1 MTAVYETAAAMTTAP
16 PESEAPQQRLT
27 YLAPPTRAAHHGRI
41 YSDFVR
47 VAKLTLPVLAVAL
60 LAVAFLWPNLTDRLA
75 TFISFVPAA
84 INAATEDY
92 QVFKLTMEGV
102 DKNDRP
108 YLFWAETAIK
118 FDADLE
124 EIDLSRPNADLTR
137 EDGSW
142 LALMS
147 EHGLYLKD
155 EKKLL
160 LRDSVNVFHDTGYE
174 FNTESMWIDLETGE
188 ATGDVP
194 IIGHGE
200 FGELTGDGGY
210 RFSED
215 GSRIYFK
222 GPARMVIY
230 PDMEKGQ

>member
-1 MTAVYETAAAMTTAP
+1 
-16 PESEAPQQRLT
+16 
-27 YLAPPTRAAHHGRI
+27 
-41 YSDFVR
+41 
-47 VAKLTLPVLAVAL
+47 VLAVAM
-60 LAVAFLWPNLTDRLA
+60 LALAFLWPNLVDRLA

-108 YLFWAETAIK
+108 YMFWAETAIK

-124 EIDLSRPNADLTR
+124 EIDLSKPNADLTR
-137 EDGSW
+137 DNGSW
-142 LALMS
+142 LALMA
-147 EHGLYLKD
+147 EHGLYLKA

-160 LRDSVNVFHDTGYE
+160 LRDSVNIFQDTGYE
-174 FNTESMWIDLETGE
+174 FNTESMLIDLETGE
-188 ATGDVP
+188 ASGDAP

-200 FGELTGDGGY
+200 FGDLTGDGGY
-210 RFSED
+210 SISDD

-222 GPARMVIY
+222 GPVRMVIY
-230 PDMEKGQ
+230 PDMEKEQ

>member
-1 MTAVYETAAAMTTAP
+1 MTAVYETAAAAP
-16 PESEAPQQRLT
+16 APAPASEPAIEPTIEPAVEPPQQRLA
-27 YLAPPTRAAHHGRI
+27 YLVPPARTASYGHI

-47 VAKLTLPVLAVAL
+47 VAKLALPVLAVAM
-60 LAVAFLWPNLTDRLA
+60 LAIAFLWPNLTDRLA
-75 TFISFVPAA
+75 NFISFVPAA

-108 YLFWAETAIK
+108 YMFWAETAIK

-124 EIDLSRPNADLTR
+124 EIDLSKPNADLSR

-147 EHGLYLKD
+147 EHGLYLKA

-160 LRDSVNVFHDTGYE
+160 LRDSVNVFHDT
-174 FNTESMWIDLETGE
+174 S
-188 ATGDVP
+188 
-194 IIGHGE
+194 
-200 FGELTGDGGY
+200 
-210 RFSED
+210 S
-215 GSRIYFK
+215 
-222 GPARMVIY
+222 
-230 PDMEKGQ
+230 